1 MKLLQLSSW
10 CAAMLFSATAAQ
22 ANISTFSG
30 VTSMI
35 VDQATY
41 VEDGI
46 VTTPLAGK
54 IWGWPVA
61 GQLHLDA
68 VGYAGN
74 SVDFTFTPG
83 LFSLKSIDVSFAALD
98 AASTLTAYGRSNE
111 VLFSSVI
118 GPNVGTLSFNG
129 WNNISR
135 LNLLNTSS
143 HMSVDNLVLA
153 PVPEPETYALMGMG
167 LLALFAARRR
177 QR

>member
-1 MKLLQLSSW
+1 MKLLQLSSL

-30 VTSMI
+30 VTDMI
-35 VDQATY
+35 VNQTSY

-68 VGYAGN
+68 EGYAGN
-74 SVDFTFTPG
+74 SVDFTFTQG
-83 LFSLKSIDVSFAALD
+83 LFSLKSLDVSYSVPGAAG
-98 AASTLTAYGRSNE
+98 TLTAYGLSNE
-111 VLFSSVI
+111 LLFSSVI
-118 GPNVGTLSFNG
+118 GPSAGTLSFNG

-135 LNLLNTSS
+135 LNLLNTSN

-153 PVPEPETYALMGMG
+153 PVPEPETYALMGLG
-167 LLALFAARRR
+167 LVALFAARRR